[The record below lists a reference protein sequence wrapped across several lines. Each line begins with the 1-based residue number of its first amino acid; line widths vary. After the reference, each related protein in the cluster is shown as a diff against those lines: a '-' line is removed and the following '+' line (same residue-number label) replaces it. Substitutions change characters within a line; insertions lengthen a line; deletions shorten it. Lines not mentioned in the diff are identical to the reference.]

1 MLTHRSHPRADLL
14 CGDDCFFPCRLF
26 GRLLQHGLMFE
37 ERPACLG
44 GDAGKRSS
52 LSGKITINSLI
63 FTVIWQYC
71 NCKFTGSLERIRAN
85 THTSAMYTREYFNQ
99 WAKNCVL
106 VTDKVNDRRTLSTW
120 IQLEVKAHLA
130 EEQQQQQQLKKK
142 KEKKI
147 PLWSPDSDV
156 EWYRNQFGESW

>member
-14 CGDDCFFPCRLF
+14 CGDDFLFLCRLF

-37 ERPACLG
+37 ERPECLG

-52 LSGKITINSLI
+52 LSGKIIINSLI

-71 NCKFTGSLERIRAN
+71 NCKLHPREH

-99 WAKNCVL
+99 WVKNCVL
-106 VTDKVNDRRTLSTW
+106 MTDKVNDRRTSSTW

-130 EEQQQQQQLKKK
+130 EEQQQPRQQLKE
-142 KEKKI
+142 KEKKKI
-147 PLWSPDSDV
+147 SLWSPDSDV